1 MSKFRLPSMLSL
13 PLRRARAPA
22 LAVAQTGGRARR
34 GDAAFMSGVRAAQV
48 VEAAPQVTWVLYL
61 IAAALASAL
70 SWASLARVDEVT
82 KADARVVPEGREQVI
97 ASLEGG
103 ILRDLFVK
111 EGEQV
116 EAGQDL
122 AELDPTRFK
131 AQQAEGE
138 TKRIALKASIARL
151 TAESTGRP
159 LVFPPEVQATSEVA
173 QSERDSYTARK
184 RANDDAAG
192 SNQRGMDMLR
202 RELAMSEAMAAKGLL
217 SEVEVLH
224 LRRQIN
230 EMSLQTE
237 DRQNRFRQDA
247 STELSKLR
255 TDLAALEEQQAGRQ
269 DVLERTR
276 IKSPVRGIVKNI
288 RSNTVGGVVG
298 GGAPIMEIVPIGK
311 QTLIE
316 AHVKPG
322 EIGFLQVG
330 QSAKVKLSAYD
341 FALYGSIDGKI
352 ESIGPDALGDPDR
365 AVGSTDPTYYRVM
378 LRVDTNTLHEK
389 GKTLPLLPGMTGTVE
404 VRIGERSVLNF
415 LLRPMLKSKEAFRER

>member
-1 MSKFRLPSMLSL
+1 VPQM
-13 PLRRARAPA
+13 
-22 LAVAQTGGRARR
+22 GGRARR

-61 IAAALASAL
+61 MAAALAATL
-70 SWASLARVDEVT
+70 AWAALARVDEVT

-103 ILRDLFVK
+103 ILRELFVK

-116 EAGQDL
+116 EEGQDI

-131 AQQAEGE
+131 TQQAEGAA
-138 TKRIALKASIARL
+138 KILAMKAQIARL
-151 TAESTGRP
+151 TAEAFGRP
-159 LVFPPEVQATSEVA
+159 LAFPPELEAAPDVA
-173 QSERDSYTARK
+173 QGERDSYLARK
-184 RANDDAAG
+184 RANDDALG
-192 SNQRGMDMLR
+192 SNQRGMEMLR
-202 RELAMSEAMAAKGLL
+202 RELQMSEAMSAKGLL

-230 EMSLQTE
+230 DMALQSE
-237 DRQNRFRQDA
+237 DRMNRFRQDA
-247 STELSKLR
+247 SSELTKLR
-255 TDLAALEEQQAGRQ
+255 TDLAALQEQQAGRQ
-269 DVLERTR
+269 DVLERTMIR
-276 IKSPVRGIVKNI
+276 SPVRGIVKNI
-288 RSNTVGGVVG
+288 RVNTLGGVIG

-311 QTLIE
+311 QSLIE
-316 AHVKPG
+316 ARVKPG

-330 QSAKVKLSAYD
+330 QAAKVKLAAYD
-341 FALYGSIDGKI
+341 FALYGAVDGKI
-352 ESIGPDALGDPDR
+352 ESISPDALGDPER
-365 AVGSTDPTYYRVM
+365 AVGSVDPTYYRVM
-378 LRVDTNTLHEK
+378 LRVDNNTLHEK

>member
-1 MSKFRLPSMLSL
+1 MPRFTLPFKL
-13 PLRRARAPA
+13 PFLGTPAPA
-22 LAVAQTGGRARR
+22 LAVPQTGGRPRR

-48 VEAAPQVTWVLYL
+48 VEAAPQVAWVLYL
-61 IAAALASAL
+61 MAATLAAALT
-70 SWASLARVDEVT
+70 WAAVARVDEVT

-103 ILRDLFVK
+103 ILRELFVK

-116 EAGQDL
+116 EEGQNL

-159 LVFPPEVQATSEVA
+159 LVFPPEVESLPEVA

-192 SNQRGMDMLR
+192 SNARGMDMMR
-202 RELAMSEAMAAKGLL
+202 RELQMSEAMSAKGLL

-237 DRQNRFRQDA
+237 DRLNRFRQDA

-269 DVLERTR
+269 DVLERTL

-288 RSNTVGGVVG
+288 RVNTLGGVIG

-311 QTLIE
+311 LTLIE

-322 EIGFLQVG
+322 DIGFLQVG
-330 QSAKVKLSAYD
+330 QMAKVKLAAYD
-341 FALYGSIDGKI
+341 YALYGAIDGKI
-352 ESIGPDALGDPDR
+352 ESISPDALGDPDR
-365 AVGSTDPTYYRVM
+365 AVGSVDPTYYRVM
-378 LRVDTNTLHEK
+378 LRVDANTLHEK
-389 GKTLPLLPGMTGTVE
+389 GKALPLLPGMTGSVE

>member
-1 MSKFRLPSMLSL
+1 MAKFTFPFTLPFLKA
-13 PLRRARAPA
+13 PEPA
-22 LAVAQTGGRARR
+22 LAVPQTGGRARR

-48 VEAAPQVTWVLYL
+48 VESAPHVTWVLYL
-61 IAAALASAL
+61 MAAALAATL
-70 SWASLARVDEVT
+70 AWATLARVDEVT

-103 ILRDLFVK
+103 ILRELFVK

-116 EAGQDL
+116 EEGQDL

-131 AQQAEGE
+131 TQQAEGAA
-138 TKRIALKASIARL
+138 KILAMKAQIARL
-151 TAESTGRP
+151 TAEAYGRP
-159 LVFPPEVQATSEVA
+159 LAFPPEVESAPDVA
-173 QSERDSYTARK
+173 QGERDSYLARK
-184 RANDDAAG
+184 RANDDALG

-202 RELAMSEAMAAKGLL
+202 RELQMSEAMSAKGLL

-230 EMSLQTE
+230 EMSLQSE
-237 DRQNRFRQDA
+237 DRINRFRQDA
-247 STELSKLR
+247 SSELAKLR
-255 TDLAALEEQQAGRQ
+255 TDLAALQEQQAGRQ
-269 DVLERTR
+269 DVLERTMIR
-276 IKSPVRGIVKNI
+276 SPVRGIVKNI
-288 RSNTVGGVVG
+288 RINTLGGVIG

-311 QTLIE
+311 QSLIE
-316 AHVKPG
+316 ARVKPG

-330 QSAKVKLSAYD
+330 QAAKVKLAAYD
-341 FALYGSIDGKI
+341 FALYGAVDGKI
-352 ESIGPDALGDPDR
+352 ESISPDALGDPER
-365 AVGSTDPTYYRVM
+365 AVGSVDPTYYRVM
-378 LRVDTNTLHEK
+378 LRVDNNTLHEK